1 MGYLTP
7 FISYFGLPTPHKG
20 SGIVMMAL
28 PSHLKRDEETQGED
42 KSLLHSCFYMYN
54 PGEQL

>member
-7 FISYFGLPTPHKG
+7 FIS
-20 SGIVMMAL
+20 SGIVMMVS
-28 PSHLKRDEETQGED
+28 PSHLKQEEKTQGED